1 MLGDGILTWPYG
13 YGYVCAMHLIAAGRF
28 KDVCLKIL
36 DEVAATRTPVV
47 ITKRG
52 KPVAQ
57 LVPYVA
63 PDPVRSL
70 AGSIL
75 RETGD
80 PYGTGEHW
88 DAERDAGGS

>member
-1 MLGDGILTWPYG
+1 MQT
-13 YGYVCAMHLIAAGRF
+13 IAAGRF
-28 KDVCLKIL
+28 KNVCLKML
-36 DEVAATRTPVV
+36 DQVAATRTPVV

-52 KPVAQ
+52 RPVAR

-63 PDPVRSL
+63 PEQVRSL
-70 AGSIL
+70 AGSVL

-80 PYGTGEHW
+80 PCGTGEQW

>member
-1 MLGDGILTWPYG
+1 MQT
-13 YGYVCAMHLIAAGRF
+13 IAAGKF
-28 KDVCLKIL
+28 KDVCLKML

-52 KPVAQ
+52 KPLAQ

-63 PDPVRSL
+63 PDRVRSL
-70 AGSIL
+70 AGSII

-80 PYGTGEHW
+80 PYGTGEQW
-88 DAERDAGGS
+88 DAEQDAGGS

>member
-1 MLGDGILTWPYG
+1 MET
-13 YGYVCAMHLIAAGRF
+13 IAAGRF
-28 KDVCLKIL
+28 KNVCLKLL
-36 DEVAATRTPVV
+36 DEVASTRTPVV

-63 PDPVRSL
+63 PQPVASL
-70 AGSIL
+70 AGSLL

-80 PYGTGEHW
+80 PCGTGEQW

>member
-1 MLGDGILTWPYG
+1 MRT
-13 YGYVCAMHLIAAGRF
+13 IAAGKF
-28 KDVCLKIL
+28 KDVCLKML

-52 KPVAQ
+52 KPLAQ

-63 PDPVRSL
+63 PDRVRSL
-70 AGSIL
+70 AGSII

-80 PYGTGEHW
+80 PYGSGEQW
-88 DAERDAGGS
+88 DADGDAGGS

>member
-1 MLGDGILTWPYG
+1 MQT
-13 YGYVCAMHLIAAGRF
+13 IAAGKF
-28 KDVCLKIL
+28 KDVCLKML
-36 DEVAATRTPVV
+36 DEVAVTRTPVV

-63 PDPVRSL
+63 PDRVRSL

-80 PYGTGEHW
+80 PYGTGDEW
-88 DAERDAGGS
+88 DADSDAGGS

>member
-1 MLGDGILTWPYG
+1 MRT
-13 YGYVCAMHLIAAGRF
+13 IAAGRF
-28 KDVCLKIL
+28 KDLCLKLL
-36 DEVAATRTPVV
+36 DQVAASRAPIV

-63 PDPVRSL
+63 PGPVPSL

-80 PYGTGEHW
+80 PYGTGERW
-88 DAERDAGGS
+88 DADPDAGGS

>member
-1 MLGDGILTWPYG
+1 MQT
-13 YGYVCAMHLIAAGRF
+13 IAAGKF
-28 KDVCLKIL
+28 KDVCLKML

-63 PDPVRSL
+63 PDRVRSL

-80 PYGTGEHW
+80 PYGTGEEW
-88 DAERDAGGS
+88 DADGDAGGS

>member
-1 MLGDGILTWPYG
+1 MQT
-13 YGYVCAMHLIAAGRF
+13 IAAGKF
-28 KDVCLKIL
+28 KDVCLKML

-52 KPVAQ
+52 KPLAQ

-63 PDPVRSL
+63 PDRVRSL
-70 AGSIL
+70 AGSII

-80 PYGTGEHW
+80 PYGTGEQW
-88 DAERDAGGS
+88 DADGDAGGS

>member
-1 MLGDGILTWPYG
+1 MRT
-13 YGYVCAMHLIAAGRF
+13 IAAGRF
-28 KDVCLKIL
+28 KDICLKLL

-52 KPVAQ
+52 KPLAQ

-63 PDPVRSL
+63 PDRPRSL

-80 PYGTGEHW
+80 PHTTGERW
-88 DAERDAGGS
+88 EAGRAAGGS

>member
-1 MLGDGILTWPYG
+1 MQT
-13 YGYVCAMHLIAAGRF
+13 IAAGRF
-28 KDVCLKIL
+28 KNVCLKLL
-36 DEVAATRTPVV
+36 DEVAATRTPLI

-63 PDPVRSL
+63 PERVRSL
-70 AGSIL
+70 AGSVL

-80 PYGTGEHW
+80 PYGTGERW
-88 DAERDAGGS
+88 DAERDAGDS